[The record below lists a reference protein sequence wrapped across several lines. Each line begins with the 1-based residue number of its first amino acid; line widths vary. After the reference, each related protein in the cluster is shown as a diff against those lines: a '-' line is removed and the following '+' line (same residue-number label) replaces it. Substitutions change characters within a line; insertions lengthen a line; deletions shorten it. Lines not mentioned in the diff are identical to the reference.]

1 MRLLLRCRIIRT
13 SLPGISIHL
22 CEVMILSSPPKSS
35 SLYTSTS
42 IARYTLVLYQIVR
55 EEEHKLF
62 ATQQQSDFRGL
73 SSVDSSCNSLVVGVT
88 RRHGTTC
95 SHTDASTH

>member
-1 MRLLLRCRIIRT
+1 
-13 SLPGISIHL
+13 
-22 CEVMILSSPPKSS
+22 MILSSPPKSS

-42 IARYTLVLYQIVR
+42 IARYTLVLYQIVG

-62 ATQQQSDFRGL
+62 ATQQQSDFSGL
-73 SSVDSSCNSLVVGVT
+73 SSVDSSCDILVVGVVYS
-88 RRHGTTC
+88 HGTTC

>member
-1 MRLLLRCRIIRT
+1 
-13 SLPGISIHL
+13 
-22 CEVMILSSPPKSS
+22 MILSSPPKSS

-42 IARYTLVLYQIVR
+42 IARYTLVLYQIVG

-62 ATQQQSDFRGL
+62 ATHQQSDFSGL
-73 SSVDSSCNSLVVGVT
+73 SSVDSSCDSLVAAVVT
-88 RRHGTTC
+88 QRHGTTC

>member
-1 MRLLLRCRIIRT
+1 
-13 SLPGISIHL
+13 
-22 CEVMILSSPPKSS
+22 MILSSPPKSS
-35 SLYTSTS
+35 SLYTSTFT
-42 IARYTLVLYQIVR
+42 ARYTLVIYQIVE

-62 ATQQQSDFRGL
+62 ATQQQSDFSVL
-73 SSVDSSCNSLVVGVT
+73 SSVDSSCDSLVAGLT